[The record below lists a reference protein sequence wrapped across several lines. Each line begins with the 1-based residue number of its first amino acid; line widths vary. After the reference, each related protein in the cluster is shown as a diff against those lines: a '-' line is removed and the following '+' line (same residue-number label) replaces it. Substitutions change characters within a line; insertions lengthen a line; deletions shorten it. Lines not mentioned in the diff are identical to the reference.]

1 MKSAYSVLGIP
12 GNATQA
18 EIDQAFQKATHH
30 YSKERL
36 ADDPEAIT
44 RLADIRNA
52 HKLLS
57 SADMR
62 AAHDRK
68 LTASV
73 QSPVERTRMVVE
85 ADPPAWY
92 TKPMIVMALL
102 VFGMFAMGGYMSY
115 SRNQVRKAEAAQE
128 LAKKKL
134 EAEAAALAEAQQ
146 ASAEA
151 ERARAQAR
159 ADNQERQLRAEST
172 AIARNVAYS
181 NQQQESL
188 ALRQIEN
195 ERRDKQ
201 RRDDELRNEERR
213 RVSEAQRRLAADKQR
228 IRELCYQQYRQT
240 SC

>member
-1 MKSAYSVLGIP
+1 MKSAYSILGIP

-18 EIDQAFQKATHH
+18 EIDQAFQKATAH
-30 YSKERL
+30 YSHERL
-36 ADDPEAIT
+36 GDDPEAVS
-44 RLADIRNA
+44 RLSDVRNA
-52 HKLLS
+52 YKLLS

-68 LTASV
+68 LSSV
-73 QSPVERTRMVVE
+73 PVRAERTRTVVE

-92 TKPMIVMALL
+92 TKPMIIMALL
-102 VFGMFAMGGYMSY
+102 VFAMFAMGGYMSY
-115 SRNQVRKAEAAQE
+115 SRAQVRKAEAAQE
-128 LAKKKL
+128 LAKSRQ
-134 EAEAAALAEAQQ
+134 EAEAAALAEARQ

-151 ERARAQAR
+151 ERARVQAR
-159 ADNQERQLRAEST
+159 ADSQERQLRAEST

-188 ALRQIEN
+188 ALRQIEA

-201 RRDDELRNEERR
+201 RSESDAKNEEQR
-213 RVSEAQRRLAADKQR
+213 RVSEAQRKLAADKQR

-240 SC
+240 NC

>member
-1 MKSAYSVLGIP
+1 MKSAYSILGIP
-12 GNATQA
+12 GNATQS
-18 EIDQAFQKATHH
+18 EIDHAFQKATTH
-30 YSKERL
+30 YSGARL
-36 ADDPEAIT
+36 ADDPEAAS

-68 LTASV
+68 LSAV
-73 QSPVERTRMVVE
+73 PARAERLRVVVE

-92 TKPMIVMALL
+92 TKPMIIMALL
-102 VFGMFAMGGYMSY
+102 VFAMFAMGGYMSY

-128 LAKKKL
+128 LVNRKL
-134 EAEAAALAEAQQ
+134 EAEAAALAAAQQ
-146 ASAEA
+146 ASAEV

-172 AIARNVAYS
+172 AIAKNVAYS
-181 NQQQESL
+181 NQQQESQ
-188 ALRQIEN
+188 ALRQIET

-201 RRDDELRNEERR
+201 RRESEVQNEERR

-228 IRELCYQQYRQT
+228 IRELCYQQYRQAN
-240 SC
+240 C